1 MAELR
6 KVAAVF
12 GGAGFI
18 GRQIC
23 QLLAREDYV
32 VRVCARDVMR
42 AKAMNTLGRP
52 GQIVPLAADVTNDG
66 EVKRAV
72 EEARVV
78 VNCVG
83 ILHGD
88 FERVQAEGPARIG
101 RLAAAAGVERVVH
114 ISAIGADA
122 NSPARYARTKA
133 QGEAGLRAAFPDATI
148 LRPSIVF
155 GPDDQFFGR
164 FAQIAA
170 ISPVM
175 PVIEGKTRFQPVFVG
190 DVAEAVMA
198 CLRDE
203 GTRGK
208 TYELGGPRAWT
219 FRELL
224 GFILRETGRS
234 KPMFE
239 IPPGLARLQARIG
252 EFLPNPPLTRDQL
265 LLLQRDNVVGEGA
278 LGLRDLGIEPKS
290 VEALVPGYLARF
302 KPGGGRRVRAGAG

>member
-1 MAELR
+1 MER
-6 KVAAVF
+6 RVAAVF
-12 GGAGFI
+12 GGAGMI
-18 GRQIC
+18 GRRVC
-23 QLLAREDYV
+23 QLLAREDFV
-32 VRVCARDVMR
+32 VRVCGRDVMR

-52 GQIVPLAADVTNDG
+52 GQIVPLAADVTSDG
-66 EVKRAV
+66 AVARALEGAQV
-72 EEARVV
+72 A

-83 ILHGD
+83 LLHGD

-101 RLAAAAGVERVVH
+101 RLATAAGVERVAH

-122 NSPARYARTKA
+122 ASPARYARTKA

-164 FAQIAA
+164 FAQIAS
-170 ISPVM
+170 ISPIM
-175 PVIEGKTRFQPVFVG
+175 PVIEGKTRFQPVYVG

-203 GTRGK
+203 ATRGQ

-224 GFILRETGRS
+224 GFILRETGRQR
-234 KPMFE
+234 PLVD
-239 IPPGLARLQARIG
+239 IPPAVARLQARVG
-252 EFLPNPPLTRDQL
+252 ELLPNPPLTRDQL
-265 LLLQRDNVVGEGA
+265 LLLARDNVVGEGA
-278 LGLRDLGIEPKS
+278 KTLRDLGIEPKA

-302 KPGGGRRVRAGAG
+302 RPGGGRRVRSGAG